1 MIYRKSRKADE
12 DLIAIYLWVVTH
24 FGVAQ
29 AEKYHASLAACFELI
44 ADFPGLAAERSDF
57 GPPVRVHR
65 HAAHLVVY
73 RVELDHVLI
82 IRVLY
87 GRQDWQALLTDE

>member
-12 DLIAIYLWVVTH
+12 DLIAIYLWGVTH

-44 ADFPGLAAERSDF
+44 ADFPGIAVERSILD
-57 GPPVRVHR
+57 PPVRIHR

-73 RVELDHVLI
+73 RVEQDHLLI
-82 IRVLY
+82 IRVLH
-87 GRQDWQALLTDE
+87 GRQDWEALLQDD